1 MFYSEKGKKKVK
13 TKQILGIVVAAVM
26 FVFVCGMGV
35 LSNRLGQEASKSTTL
50 LTDTL
55 GSLTEPVITEPE
67 HNYVGIIR
75 VEGTISGSADTSSIF
90 ESSSGYNHDQNMRF
104 VDKMINSNY
113 NQGILLYVDSP
124 GGTVYHSDE
133 LYLKL
138 MEYKEKT
145 GRPIQA
151 FFASEA
157 CSGGYYISMASDYIT
172 ANRNCWLGSI
182 GVIIQ
187 MRNMK
192 GLYDKL
198 GIKEIDIV
206 SGPNKAMGS
215 SGLDMTEEQRNILQ
229 GLVDEAYG
237 QFVDI
242 VAKGRGMTAEQVKP
256 LADGRLYSAAQG
268 AENGLVDAV
277 GDYEQAKD
285 TMCGEIGNPD
295 VEFYEP
301 QIGEAG
307 SLFSSLFS
315 AYQSTREK
323 SDAQIL
329 TEYLEEKGN
338 GVLMY
343 YAE

>member
-1 MFYSEKGKKKVK
+1 MK

-35 LSNRLGQEASKSTTL
+35 LSNQLGQSMSQSNQVV
-50 LTDTL
+50 TDTL
-55 GSLTEPVITEPE
+55 GSLTSGPVITEPE
-67 HNYVGIIR
+67 HDYVGIIR
-75 VEGTISGSADTSSIF
+75 VEGTISGGGDTSSIF
-90 ESSSGYNHDQNMRF
+90 EAASGYNHEQNMKF
-104 VDKMINSNY
+104 VDKMINSAN
-113 NQGILLYVDSP
+113 NKGILLYVDSP

-133 LYLKL
+133 MYLKL

-187 MRNMK
+187 MQNLK

-206 SGPNKAMGS
+206 SGANKAMGS

-229 GLVDEAYG
+229 GLVDEAYE

-256 LADGRLYSAAQG
+256 LADGRLYSALQG
-268 AENGLVDAV
+268 EENGLVDAV
-277 GDYEQAKD
+277 GDYEQAKE
-285 TMCGEIGNPD
+285 TMGMEVGSPD
-295 VEFYEP
+295 IDFYEP
-301 QIGEAG
+301 QTNEVTN
-307 SLFSSLFS
+307 LFSSLFS

>member
-1 MFYSEKGKKKVK
+1 MK
-13 TKQILGIVVAAVM
+13 TKQILGIVVAALM

-35 LSNRLGQEASKSTTL
+35 LSNRLGQEAGEESKM
-50 LTDTL
+50 LTETL
-55 GSLTEPVITEPE
+55 GGLTGPMITEPE
-67 HNYVGIIR
+67 HDYVGIIR
-75 VEGTISGSADTSSIF
+75 VEGTISGGADTSSIF
-90 ESSSGYNHDQNMRF
+90 EAASGYNHEQNMRF
-104 VDKMINSNY
+104 VDKMINSSY

-187 MRNMK
+187 MRNLK

-206 SGPNKAMGS
+206 SGSNKAMGS
-215 SGLDMTEEQRNILQ
+215 SGLDMTQEQRDILQ

-242 VAKGRGMTAEQVKP
+242 VAQGRGMTAEQVKP

-268 AENGLVDAV
+268 QENGLIDEV
-277 GDYEQAKD
+277 GDYDQAKE
-285 TMCGEIGNPD
+285 TMGMKVGNTD
-295 VEFYEP
+295 IEFFEP
-301 QIGEAG
+301 QVSEAA

-329 TEYLEEKGN
+329 TEYLDEKGN